1 MINPQ
6 KCLLYNNIAL
16 PLQDFPNGTA
26 PEIGDKCLLIRDKNL
41 CIPVYQNIE
50 IPAEELVFYAPLSQ
64 EKSMAETGQTLTTTG
79 TISYQTV
86 DGIPCAYFN
95 GSSGITFSTENIP
108 FGGNA
113 WRVMFKFRY
122 TNEKSAQILCW
133 GEFADLSA
141 VRFHLYRH
149 GDLLG
154 FRLFADNVYDPA
166 NGVYSQDLSYETW
179 YSVSVTYKN
188 GKLSLEWD
196 GDLIMTQDIT
206 FNILSGL
213 GTIGFRQNDSNNF
226 FVGYLSDIRIYALN
240 ESEA

>member
-154 FRLFADNVYDPA
+154 FRLFADNVDDPA

-188 GKLSLEWD
+188 GKLSLELD
-196 GDLIMTQDIT
+196 GLTIMEKEFS
-206 FNILSGL
+206 FNILPGD

>member
-1 MINPQ
+1 MVYLKTNTPAVNGKSVLVQNVAIPVESGASTGQKTILIN
-6 KCLLYNNIAL
+6 NSIAL
-16 PLQDFPNGTA
+16 PLQDFPTGKT
-26 PEIGDKCLLIRDKNL
+26 LIRDKNL

-154 FRLFADNVYDPA
+154 FRLFADNVDDPA

-196 GDLIMTQDIT
+196 GDLIMTQNYDA
-206 FNILSGL
+206 
-213 GTIGFRQNDSNNF
+213 
-226 FVGYLSDIRIYALN
+226 GYYL
-240 ESEA
+240 